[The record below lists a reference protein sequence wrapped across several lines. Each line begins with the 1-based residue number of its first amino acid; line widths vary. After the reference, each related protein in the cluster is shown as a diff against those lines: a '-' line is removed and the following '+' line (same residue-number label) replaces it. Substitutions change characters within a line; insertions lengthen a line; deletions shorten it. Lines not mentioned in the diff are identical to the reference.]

1 MNSRAISFVLACA
14 ALGLALPAQSFSFP
28 LNSKASYLRT
38 SSDSPAAPLVLDLA
52 GLGLAPGMWLRIG
65 TSGGFRYVSGGQ
77 DDFHSLIGV
86 FSASATLLATNV
98 QQRVPDAIAAGPA
111 FPSPNTYFGN
121 QPMDVPQDFYCS
133 RNTYEESAVVQIPDG
148 ATHLF
153 LGVHD
158 SYYADNGDPNGDYQA
173 LVSVVPTP
181 PLPGTGEHLELRGAV
196 NATPTFSPSL
206 HQAPAGSL
214 MQVELLQPVGFADGA
229 TFALFAD
236 VFPTGSASG
245 SLLPRLWSDDPI
257 VLLIGTLPSTPGW
270 TLPVQIQVPPGL
282 LGTTL
287 LLQAGA
293 EVPSARNGWYET
305 TTAHRFELQ

>member
-1 MNSRAISFVLACA
+1 MTTRLLQGLLAGA
-14 ALGLALPAQSFSFP
+14 ALGLCLPAQTFTFP
-28 LNSKASYLRT
+28 LNPRATFLRT
-38 SSDSPAAPLVLDLA
+38 NNDSPVAPLVLDLA
-52 GLGLAPGMWLRIG
+52 GLGVTPGTWVRIG
-65 TSGGFRYVSGGQ
+65 STGGFRYISGGA
-77 DDFHSLIGV
+77 DGFRALVGV
-86 FSASATLLATNV
+86 FSASSTLLATNV
-98 QQRVPDAIAAGPA
+98 QQRVPGAIAAGPA
-111 FPSPNTYFGN
+111 YPSANTFSGGL
-121 QPMDVPQDFYCS
+121 PMDIPQDFFCA
-133 RNTYEESAVVQIPDG
+133 RNGWSDSVVVEVPSG

-158 SYYADNGDPNGDYQA
+158 SLYNDNSDPNGDHA
-173 LVSVVPTP
+173 AVVTVLPTP

-196 NATPTFSPSL
+196 NATPAFAPSL

-257 VLLIGTLPSTPGW
+257 VLLVGTVPSTPGW
-270 TLPVQIQVPPGL
+270 TLPVSIQVPPGL

-293 EVPSARNGWYET
+293 EVPTARNGWYET